1 MQKKKFS
8 IKKIVFLTLLV
19 ALALIGF
26 HYYQV
31 LFQEKN
37 LRFNFHQILKKGST
51 LDNWIEFSP
60 ESKKFSVFLPKEP
73 TPIAKTLLLPGGKGS
88 LPYQEYQCQH
98 LENCTISIS
107 YTILPDQWIRWSPSF
122 VLKGALSIL
131 MRELRGPNLVGKSS
145 NIFKNYPALDYE
157 HYLQAMETAGTLIL
171 VGNTLYKIEMTY
183 PMEKRESIRD
193 DLSHF
198 INSFTPKEIDMEK
211 ALQPPIL
218 PAQEQQETPLEQEI
232 IKKEIRVETS
242 ETAAEIP
249 VSPPIKT
256 ENTEEIKASEITKLE
271 ALPEEIADGASS
283 FPIQEAMEPI
293 SAKPS
298 PSMSH

>member
-8 IKKIVFLTLLV
+8 IKKIVFLTLLMV
-19 ALALIGF
+19 LALVGF
-26 HYYQV
+26 HYYQA

-37 LRFNFHQILKKGST
+37 LRFNFHQVLKKGST

-60 ESKKFSVFLPKEP
+60 EGKTFSVFLPKEP

-88 LPYQEYQCQH
+88 LPYQEYRCQH

-107 YTILPDQWIRWSPSF
+107 YTILPDQWVRWSPGF

-145 NIFKNYPALDYE
+145 NTFKNYPALDYE
-157 HYLQAMETAGTLIL
+157 HYLQTMETAGTLIL

-193 DLSHF
+193 DLARF
-198 INSFTPKEIDMEK
+198 INSFTPKEIGMEK
-211 ALQPPIL
+211 ALQPPAL
-218 PAQEQQETPLEQEI
+218 PVQEQQAVQQETTIEQGI
-232 IKKEIRVETS
+232 TKEDVKVNAPET
-242 ETAAEIP
+242 TAEIP
-249 VSPPIKT
+249 ASQTIKT
-256 ENTEEIKASEITKLE
+256 EKVEEIKASETSKLE
-271 ALPEEIADGASS
+271 TSTEEIIKSIS
-283 FPIQEAMEPI
+283 FLPIQEASQPI
-293 SAKPS
+293 SAEPS
-298 PSMSH
+298 S